1 MSARPD
7 KALGTPMTVAWDEI
21 GADAWAAFAAATGP
35 AALQQGWAYGE
46 ALRGGGAAVHRLA
59 FRGTGGALDAVAQLV
74 VRRFLGLLQVAFL
87 LRGPLGRVAPAR
99 VVAAIAERFPRA
111 FLLWTPAVDPAGVL
125 GRPVVSGYATAWL
138 AIDRPDEA
146 LLAGMD
152 VRWRHRVRRVL
163 RSGLVTTTDR
173 DGSLE
178 RFLLARELEQRR
190 RIGYRGPHPLFLDR
204 LRAVAPDDRLVML
217 ALEGDE
223 PVAGVL
229 LQRHGTSATY
239 QIGWSSPRGRALDAN
254 RLLLWRAFTALRDK
268 GVRWVDL
275 GGIATDKAPGP
286 TRFKLQ
292 TGAVPEI
299 LPGTFLI
306 PPRLPILGFRRP
318 LLEAA

>member
-1 MSARPD
+1 
-7 KALGTPMTVAWDEI
+7 MTVAWDEI
-21 GADAWAAFAAATGP
+21 GADSWAAFASATGRT
-35 AALQQGWAYGE
+35 ALQQGWAYGE

-59 FRGTGGALDAVAQLV
+59 FRGSGGALDGIAQLV
-74 VRRFLGLLQVAFL
+74 VRRFLGVLQVAFL

-99 VVAAIAERFPRA
+99 VAAAIAARFPRA
-111 FLLWTPAVDPAGVL
+111 FLVWTPVADPGDAL
-125 GRPVVSGYATAWL
+125 GRPVVTGYATAWL
-138 AIDRPDEA
+138 AIDRPDDA

-163 RSGLVTTTDR
+163 RSGLVTRTDR

-178 RFLLARELEQRR
+178 RFLLSRELEQRR
-190 RIGYRGPHPLFLDR
+190 RIGYRGPHPVFLDR

-217 ALEGDE
+217 AFEGDH

-229 LQRHGTSATY
+229 LQRHGASATY
-239 QIGWSSPRGRALDAN
+239 QVGWSSPRGRALDAH
-254 RLLLWRAFTALRDK
+254 RLLLWRGFTTLRDR
-268 GVRWVDL
+268 GVRWLDL
-275 GGIATDKAPGP
+275 GGIATDRAPGP

-306 PPRLPILGFRRP
+306 PPRLPILRFRRP
-318 LLEAA
+318 VWETAS